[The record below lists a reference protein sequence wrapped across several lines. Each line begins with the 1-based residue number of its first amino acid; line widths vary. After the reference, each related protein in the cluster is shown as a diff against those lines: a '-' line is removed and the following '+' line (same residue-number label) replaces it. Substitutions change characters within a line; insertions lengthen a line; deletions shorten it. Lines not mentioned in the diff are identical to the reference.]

1 MKIEKPLAD
10 ALTKMFP
17 NGGETYTRDDVR
29 RIFVEEGVDASD
41 FDNVLDRFI
50 KDGWITDC
58 GDNNFT
64 R

>member
-1 MKIEKPLAD
+1 MGIEKSLAV

-29 RIFVEEGVDASD
+29 RIFEEEGVDSSD
-41 FDNVLDRFI
+41 FDNLLSQCI
-50 KDGWITDC
+50 KDGWIITC

>member
-1 MKIEKPLAD
+1 MVIEKALAQ

-29 RIFVEEGVDASD
+29 RIFEEEGVDVSD
-41 FDNVLDRFI
+41 FDSVLNRCI
-50 KDGWITDC
+50 KDGWIIDC
-58 GDNNFT
+58 GDNNYT